1 MVNLFLTL
9 MAWEMSVNKKGNA
22 ICLSIPFS
30 ISLASDQKQS
40 GISGGMDGYE
50 AVLMWNVY
58 QSGDERALERFI
70 QYNSAD
76 IVHLKPLMERG
87 YEEMKTQMLSFN
99 E

>member
-1 MVNLFLTL
+1 
-9 MAWEMSVNKKGNA
+9 
-22 ICLSIPFS
+22 
-30 ISLASDQKQS
+30 
-40 GISGGMDGYE
+40 MDGYE

-58 QSGDERALERFI
+58 QSGDERALERLI

>member
-1 MVNLFLTL
+1 
-9 MAWEMSVNKKGNA
+9 MSVNKKGNA

-58 QSGDERALERFI
+58 QSGDERALER
-70 QYNSAD
+70 
-76 IVHLKPLMERG
+76 PP
-87 YEEMKTQMLSFN
+87 
-99 E
+99 